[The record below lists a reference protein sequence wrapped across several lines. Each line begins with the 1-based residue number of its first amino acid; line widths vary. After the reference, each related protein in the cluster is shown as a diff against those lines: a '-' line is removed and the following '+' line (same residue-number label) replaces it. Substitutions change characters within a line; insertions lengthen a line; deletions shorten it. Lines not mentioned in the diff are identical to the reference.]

1 MPLVVQFN
9 PVVKNGST
17 GRITELIG
25 NIAISRGWDSVI
37 VYSGRPK
44 NNSNSRLIQCGNYF
58 DSVLHALE
66 TRLFDRHGLG
76 SRRATKRLVKQLS
89 LIKPDILHF
98 HNIHGYYLN
107 YGILTKYIVAN
118 NIPVVWTFHDFWPIT
133 GHCSY
138 FSDIDCEKWVNQC
151 NSCPKIS
158 YYPKSFGLDNSKN
171 NYNLKKNLFSSI
183 SNLTIVPVSKWAA
196 SLVHRSFLKDKR
208 VSPIYN
214 GVDLSVFKPKGHQQ
228 ELKLKYGFDSNTKV
242 LLALATTWGKRK
254 GWFDYMKLVDLLPKD
269 IKIVLVGV
277 TQKQKEELPKA
288 IITMARTE
296 SVIHLAE
303 LYSLADI
310 VMNLSYQETFGLTT
324 VEGFACGT
332 PSIVYNCT
340 ASPELMTKDVGE
352 LVEPG
357 DLDGVVKA
365 IDSVLKNGKNYY
377 SNNCIIRAKQ
387 LFSHT
392 DRFNDYIDLYEEIIS
407 SK

>member
-1 MPLVVQFN
+1 MPTVVQFN

-17 GRITELIG
+17 GRITEQIG
-25 NIAISRGWDSVI
+25 DLALARGWDSLI

-44 NNSNSRLIQCGNYF
+44 NVSNSRLIQCGNYL
-58 DSVLHALE
+58 DSVLHAVE

-76 SRRATKRLVKQLS
+76 SRRATKRLIRQL
-89 LIKPDILHF
+89 LELKPDILHL
-98 HNIHGYYLN
+98 HNIHGYYIN
-107 YGILTKYIVAN
+107 YEVLTNYIVAN

-138 FSDIDCEKWVNQC
+138 FSDINCEKWINQC
-151 NSCPKIS
+151 HSCPKIS
-158 YYPKSFGLDNSKN
+158 YYPKSLGFDNSKN
-171 NYNLKKNLFSSI
+171 NYKLKKKLFSSI
-183 SNLTIVPVSKWAA
+183 SNLTIVPVSKWAG
-196 SLVHRSFLKDKR
+196 SLVDKSFLRNKR
-208 VSPIYN
+208 VIPIYN
-214 GVDLSVFKPKGHQQ
+214 GVDLSVFQPQGNQN
-228 ELKLKYGFDSNTKV
+228 ELKLKYGFDSNCKV

-254 GWFDYMKLVDLLPKD
+254 GWFDYIELAGMLPEN

-277 TQKQKEELPKA
+277 TQKQKHELPA
-288 IITMARTE
+288 SIITIARTE
-296 SVIHLAE
+296 SVTQLAE

-340 ASPELMTKDVGE
+340 ASPELMSKDVGE

-357 DLDGVVKA
+357 DLDGVVNA
-365 IDSVLKNGKNYY
+365 INALLLRGKEFY
-377 SNNCIIRAKQ
+377 SSNCIERAKM
-387 LFSHT
+387 LFSHE